1 MKSTDPHSYS
11 NLEQGKITNI
21 DFNFQVNFQNHQIIA
36 KNIYTFDKNI
46 SGSLYLDIRDLSID
60 HIFHEHKELEW
71 EIDKKDE
78 IKGQR
83 LHIKNLHQAKS
94 ISIAYSIST
103 GASAL
108 QWLKPEQT
116 AGKTHPFLFSQ
127 CQAIH
132 ARSVFPCQ
140 DSPSVRF
147 TYSAQVSVP
156 QPLTAVMSAARTD
169 VYKDKENNICT
180 FRMPQPIPS
189 YLFAIAVGNITQ
201 KDLSDRSRIYAEPEV
216 VEAAAWEFAGTEK
229 MISEAEKLFGPYVW
243 DRFDMLLMPPSFPYG
258 GMENPRLTFL
268 TPTLLVGDRSMAN
281 VVAHELAHSWTGNLV
296 TNATWEDF
304 WLNEGWTVYAERRIL
319 ENLDGAEYANL
330 QGALRRNSMLKDMEL
345 FGVGSKPTC
354 LKFSQE
360 GIDPDD
366 VFSTI
371 PYEKGF
377 AFLNRIETQVG
388 RETFDP
394 FIQKYI
400 NHFQFQS
407 ISTEDFLSFLKEN
420 FPGIDGTID
429 IQRWVYEPGF
439 PEDAI
444 AIKSILMDEVFT
456 AVKQLVNNEELDKEK
471 ITMWKSEQKILFL
484 QSLPRTLSLEKL
496 ALLGD
501 LFSIAKINNY
511 SILTEYY
518 LIAIKSGYQVVL
530 PGVEN
535 ILSSVGRMLYL
546 KPLYRSLLEAEW
558 SKNLVRGI
566 FEKNKETYHPIAGAG
581 IESIIEKEG
590 L

>member
-1 MKSTDPHSYS
+1 MKSKDPHSFS
-11 NLEQGKITNI
+11 SLEQGKITNI
-21 DFNFQVNFQNHQIIA
+21 DFNFQVDFQNHQIIA
-36 KNIYTFDKNI
+36 KNIYTFDSNI

-78 IKGQR
+78 VMGQR
-83 LHIKNLHQAKS
+83 LHIKNLHQANS
-94 ISIAYSIST
+94 ISITYTIFA

-169 VYKDKENNICT
+169 IYTDKENNICT
-180 FRMPQPIPS
+180 FHMPQPIPS
-189 YLFAIAVGNITQ
+189 YLFALAVGHITQ

-216 VEAAAWEFAGTEK
+216 VEDAAWEFGETEK

-319 ENLDGAEYANL
+319 ENLDGSEYANL

-345 FGVGSKPTC
+345 FGVDSKPTC

-388 RETFDP
+388 REIFDP

-407 ISTEDFLSFLKEN
+407 ISTEDFLSFLKQN
-420 FPGIDGTID
+420 FSGIDQTID
-429 IQRWVYEPGF
+429 IQRWVYKPGF
-439 PEDAI
+439 PDDAV
-444 AIKSILMDEVFT
+444 AIKSVLMDEVFT
-456 AVKQLVNNEELDKEK
+456 AVKQLTNNEELEKEK
-471 ITMWKSEQKILFL
+471 ISKWKSEQKILFL
-484 QSLPRTLSLEKL
+484 QSLPRTLSSEEL
-496 ALLGD
+496 AMLGD
-501 LFSIAKINNY
+501 LLTIAKTNNY

-546 KPLYRSLLEAEW
+546 KPLYRSLSEAEW
-558 SKNLVRGI
+558 SKNLVRDI

-581 IESIIEKEG
+581 IESIIKSEG